1 MASLRERL
9 RNSWNV
15 FTGRDNYINEDYGP
29 SYSRRPDRIRSYF
42 GNSRQSIV
50 SSAVAHIASDCAQIK
65 ILHARTDINGRYLAT
80 IDDSLNKIFNLEA
93 NLDQSGVAFKRD
105 IVQSMFDEGCIAVVP
120 VETDTNPEENGSYK
134 VYSMRVGKI
143 TKWYPQYVT
152 VDLYNEQTGN
162 HQEVTLPKR
171 EVAIIENPLYSIMN
185 EPNSTLQRL
194 MRKMSLL
201 DAIDELNGSG
211 RLDLIIQL
219 PYSIKTETR
228 RREADKRKKQI
239 ESQLENSR
247 YGIAYID
254 ATEKVTQLNRSLE
267 NNLLAQIQYLQKL
280 FYNQIG
286 VSETVFD
293 GTADES
299 VMLNYYSRTIDP
311 ILEAITAEFDRKFI
325 SDTAR
330 TQGQK
335 IMYFRD
341 PFKLAT
347 VEKLAEMADKFTR
360 NEILSSNEIRG
371 IVGYRPIEDPRADE
385 LRNKNLNESMD
396 SPPPPSTRDAVG
408 ESSEEEQPNNNYSV
422 MDIPIR

>member
-1 MASLRERL
+1 
-9 RNSWNV
+9 
-15 FTGRDNYINEDYGP
+15 
-29 SYSRRPDRIRSYF
+29 
-42 GNSRQSIV
+42 
-50 SSAVAHIASDCAQIK
+50 
-65 ILHARTDINGRYLAT
+65 
-80 IDDSLNKIFNLEA
+80 
-93 NLDQSGVAFKRD
+93 
-105 IVQSMFDEGCIAVVP
+105 
-120 VETDTNPEENGSYK
+120 
-134 VYSMRVGKI
+134 
-143 TKWYPQYVT
+143 
-152 VDLYNEQTGN
+152 
-162 HQEVTLPKR
+162 
-171 EVAIIENPLYSIMN
+171 
-185 EPNSTLQRL
+185 
-194 MRKMSLL
+194 MSLL

-293 GTADES
+293 GTAEES

-311 ILEAITAEFDRKFI
+311 ILETITAEFDRKFI